1 LTTFAPPSTTR
12 LLAGIRGDGG
22 ALSLDEH
29 LALHGP
35 VPADGDLVATVEAS
49 GLRGRGGAGF
59 PTGRKLRAVA
69 TRGGQ
74 RYVVVNATESEPA
87 SVKDRALLRVTPHL
101 VLDGAV
107 AAARA
112 VGARDVIISLSTTA
126 GSARSSLGRALR
138 ERIERRHDR
147 GITFHGV
154 ELPPDFV
161 AGEETAVVQL
171 LNGGDALPTFR
182 PPRPHE
188 RGVDR
193 RPTLVQNAETLAHVA
208 LVARHGAAWFR
219 TVGTA
224 DEPGTALVTLNGSVA
239 RPGVYEVALGTP
251 LARVLEAGG
260 GPTTALS
267 AVLVGGYHGGFVAA
281 AELEDVDLSDAS
293 LRPAGAAL
301 GARAL
306 VAVPCTACGL
316 REAADVVAW
325 LARESSGQ
333 CGPCSFGL
341 AAIAR
346 AFAELHAGDA
356 SARARIERW
365 LGQVRGRGACHHPDG
380 AARFAASALA
390 VFAGE
395 IDAHADRPCT
405 ALRRPAVLPL
415 DA

>member
-1 LTTFAPPSTTR
+1 VTTIAPPSTTR
-12 LLAGIRGDGG
+12 LLAGIRGDGV

-35 VPADGDLVATVEAS
+35 LSAGRDLVAIVEAS

-69 TRGGQ
+69 ERGG
-74 RYVVVNATESEPA
+74 RRFVVVNAAESEPA

-112 VGARDVIISLSTTA
+112 VGAREVIVALSTSA
-126 GSARSSLGRALR
+126 GSARSSLLRALR
-138 ERIERRHDR
+138 ERSERGHDR
-147 GITFHGV
+147 GITFHGAEV
-154 ELPPDFV
+154 PPDFV
-161 AGEETAVVQL
+161 AGEETAVVKL
-171 LNGGDALPTFR
+171 LNGGEALPAFR

-193 RPTLVQNAETLAHVA
+193 RPTVVQNAETLAHVA

-224 DEPGTALVTLNGSVA
+224 DEPGTALVTVSGSVA

-251 LARVLEAGG
+251 LARVLDAAGG
-260 GPTTALS
+260 ATTALS
-267 AVLVGGYHGGFVAA
+267 SVVAGGYHGGFVSA
-281 AELEDVDLSDAS
+281 AELEDLDLSDAS

-301 GARAL
+301 GARVLFAL
-306 VAVPCTACGL
+306 PRTACGL
-316 REAADVVAW
+316 REASEVVAW
-325 LARESSGQ
+325 LARESAGQ

-341 AAIAR
+341 AAVAR
-346 AFAELHAGDA
+346 ALAELHAGDA

-390 VFAGE
+390 VFADDV
-395 IDAHADRPCT
+395 DAHAERPCT
-405 ALRRPAVLPL
+405 AIRRAALLPL
-415 DA
+415 ST